1 MKRLELSYIKLI
13 VFFFM
18 CNLVLHILIFVFLP
32 KKNDYKLSHFKNVM
46 SDNIEKVND
55 NTNQY
60 LILENELKT
69 SSRVNQ
75 AVLGFSIII
84 FIFLIFKT
92 GLYIFFIVGEEQVL
106 IFILIIFE
114 FLLEFINW
122 SMALSIAAKVNKL
135 RKDDEIKACT
145 NAIKSGI
152 VKVIVLITINLL
164 LYIIE
169 SILVNI
175 SNVNNITEIKYI
187 TKYIEEKKVDNNNL
201 SERNQIINVKKIITF
216 EKINCVNFEIKNSD
230 KNELIKLYKELQ
242 SKNEEISELK
252 SLNPYNLKIGEQLY
266 SLVFLS
272 NDYQIVNN
280 FSLIC
285 KNTDPFTKVEQAL
298 YDKFPSLKETDINFN
313 IVDGIVVNR
322 YKTLEENKIKSGDVI
337 QLCKLNFD

>member
-1 MKRLELSYIKLI
+1 
-13 VFFFM
+13 M

-106 IFILIIFE
+106 IFIIIAFE

-152 VKVIVLITINLL
+152 VKVIVLITIHFIVYILEIILL
-164 LYIIE
+164 CQ
-169 SILVNI
+169 SDVK
-175 SNVNNITEIKYI
+175 STEYV
-187 TKYIEEKKVDNNNL
+187 EEKKDDNNGL
-201 SERNQIINVKKIITF
+201 SDRNRIINVKKKITL
-216 EKINCVNFEIKNSD
+216 EKIKSENFEIKNSYKNSDKNSD
-230 KNELIKLYKELQ
+230 KNELIKLYKELK

-252 SLNPYNLKIGEQLY
+252 SLNPYNLKKGEKLY
-266 SLVFLS
+266 SIVFLS
-272 NDYQIVNN
+272 TEYQIVNN

-285 KNTDPFTKVEQAL
+285 KNTDPFTKVEQTL

>member
-1 MKRLELSYIKLI
+1 M
-13 VFFFM
+13 
-18 CNLVLHILIFVFLP
+18 
-32 KKNDYKLSHFKNVM
+32 
-46 SDNIEKVND
+46 
-55 NTNQY
+55 
-60 LILENELKT
+60 
-69 SSRVNQ
+69 
-75 AVLGFSIII
+75 
-84 FIFLIFKT
+84 
-92 GLYIFFIVGEEQVL
+92 GEEQVL
-106 IFILIIFE
+106 IFIIIAFE

-152 VKVIVLITINLL
+152 VKVIVLITINLP

-169 SILVNI
+169 FILVNI

-187 TKYIEEKKVDNNNL
+187 TEYKEKKGENNDET
-201 SERNQIINVKKIITF
+201 ERSQIINVKKKITF
-216 EKINCVNFEIKNSD
+216 EKINCVNFEIKNSN

-252 SLNPYNLKIGEQLY
+252 SLNPYNLKIGEQLC